1 MIELAIILV
10 LILLNG
16 VSHLTELAVDI
27 CPAGETFV
35 TCIGL

>member
-16 VSHLTELAVDI
+16 VSHLTELAVI
-27 CPAGETFV
+27 SARPAR
-35 TCIGL
+35 LL